1 MAQKQDAFEAFGIQL
16 VGISYDSVD
25 TLRTFS
31 QAGWRGTKLRFPL
44 LSDPESEI
52 IKAFGVL
59 NRQLY
64 ARHAKGHRFHGVP
77 HPHMFLAD
85 PEGRIVAKFAERGF
99 IDRPD
104 IDHALAVAKKM
115 RKSSP

>member
-1 MAQKQDAFEAFGIQL
+1 LAQKQEAFETLGIQL

-25 TLRTFS
+25 TLRTLS
-31 QAGWRGTKLRFPL
+31 QAGWRGTKVRFPL

-64 ARHAKGHRFHGVP
+64 RRFAKGHRFHGVP
-77 HPHMFLAD
+77 HPHMFLVD
-85 PEGRIVAKFAERGF
+85 PEGRIVAKFAEKGF
-99 IDRPD
+99 LDRPD
-104 IDHALAVAKKM
+104 VDRALAVIKKM
-115 RKSSP
+115 RKK